1 MAMHNEPLGAFLC
14 RLGAWAWV
22 PFDWRLRGMRGFNVS
37 MALVFTI
44 VFVLIVAGVHWPKG
58 WEG

>member
-1 MAMHNEPLGAFLC
+1 M
-14 RLGAWAWV
+14 LGAWAWV

-37 MALVFTI
+37 MAVVFTA

-58 WEG
+58 WEGK